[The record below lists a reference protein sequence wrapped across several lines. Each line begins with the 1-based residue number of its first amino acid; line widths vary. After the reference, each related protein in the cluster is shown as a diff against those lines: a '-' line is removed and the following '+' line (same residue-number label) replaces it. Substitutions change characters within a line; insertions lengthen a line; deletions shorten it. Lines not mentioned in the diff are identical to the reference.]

1 MDSVNV
7 HSFLPLLWA
16 SKFGPS
22 LPWPATVTFDSSKMP
37 PDVGM
42 NGDLSNDT
50 QDSTTS
56 HDSGDLPLDG
66 DADSDRALNLAMDD
80 DDEPIDATIHSNQAS
95 KDKHVFNGQLL
106 KTEVS
111 ASHTKSSTH
120 LPIETT
126 SSTSLAISPTSV
138 VSTTTA
144 DALAAA
150 TSAAGQLSLNQ
161 LMATPSQQSMLLQ
174 GLAQQFLM
182 GKLPVSSGLP
192 GLHLS
197 PQNIQQLQQ
206 QQQSLQNMSQFVYLQ
221 PNHLS
226 ANMQAQLF
234 LQNQGLLMQQSLQ
247 NLQLQA
253 NQAAAASLPQGVLT
267 SQVATAAVTQQHL
280 QQLQQHHSQFSKPQQ
295 ELQGLSSLSLAQPK
309 NVNVTSQV
317 KSRVNEPSSEE
328 NMDLEELEQF
338 AKSFKQRRIKMGF
351 TQGDVGL
358 AMGKLYGND
367 FSQTTISRF
376 EALNLSF
383 KNMCK
388 LKPLLQRWLEDADA
402 SLNNPALHTH
412 VNNSPDAIGRRR
424 KKRTSIETNVRV
436 MLERAFKQMP
446 KPTSDEIT
454 MLARSLAMDKEVV
467 RVWFCNRR
475 QKEKRINPATS
486 VLDSFSAS
494 PVTPKSI
501 SLAVAATSFG
511 VSSGSNSPGSSHD
524 VTSTAS
530 SLSGVFPALIPISSA
545 QLATSITMTPP
556 SA

>member
-16 SKFGPS
+16 SKFGPGQ
-22 LPWPATVTFDSSKMP
+22 PCPPPVTFNLSKMP

-50 QDSTTS
+50 QDSVTS
-56 HDSGDLPLDG
+56 HDSGDIPLDG

-80 DDEPIDATIHSNQAS
+80 EPIDATSQAN
-95 KDKHVFNGQLL
+95 KYKHMFNGQLH
-106 KTEVS
+106 KPEVS
-111 ASHTKSSTH
+111 ASHTKPSAHVSVG
-120 LPIETT
+120 T
-126 SSTSLAISPTSV
+126 SSSTSV
-138 VSTTTA
+138 VSTTRAGT
-144 DALAAA
+144 LAA
-150 TSAAGQLSLNQ
+150 TGHLSLNQ
-161 LMATPSQQSMLLQ
+161 LMATPSQESMLIQ

-182 GKLPVSSGLP
+182 GKLPASSGLP
-192 GLHLS
+192 GLQLS
-197 PQNIQQLQQ
+197 PQNIQEFQQQLQH
-206 QQQSLQNMSQFVYLQ
+206 SLHNMSQFVYLQ
-221 PNHLS
+221 PSHLS
-226 ANMQAQLF
+226 ANIQAQLF

-253 NQAAAASLPQGVLT
+253 AAISLPQQVLT
-267 SQVATAAVTQQHL
+267 SQIPTPAAPQQQH
-280 QQLQQHHSQFSKPQQ
+280 QSQFSKPEQ
-295 ELQGLSSLSLAQPK
+295 ELQGLSSLSLPQPK
-309 NVNVTSQV
+309 NVNVTSQI
-317 KSRVNEPSSEE
+317 KSRVNEPRSEE

-338 AKSFKQRRIKMGF
+338 AKSFKQKRIKMGF

-388 LKPLLQRWLEDADA
+388 LKPLLQRWLEDANA
-402 SLNNPALHTH
+402 SHNNPALHTH
-412 VNNSPDAIGRRR
+412 INNTPDAIGRKR

-454 MLARSLAMDKEVV
+454 MLAKSLAMDKEVV

-475 QKEKRINPATS
+475 QKQKRINPATS
-486 VLDSFSAS
+486 VLESFSTS
-494 PVTPKSI
+494 PVNPTSI
-501 SLAVAATSFG
+501 SLAATSFG
-511 VSSGSNSPGSSHD
+511 ISSESSSPGSSHD

-530 SLSGVFPALIPISSA
+530 SMSGVFPALIPISSA
-545 QLATSITMTPP
+545 QNATSITMTPS